1 MIQRIQTLFLLLAVI
16 CIGALAVAP
25 FLSMARVPEGSIF
38 FADRIFDV
46 HDHFLFMVLF
56 GLGGLLAL
64 VSIFLFGNRKRQLQV
79 NSWSRWSVLLGFAIA
94 FSMLLVHEGSNL
106 SGGFKVG
113 VGLLLP
119 PAFWIFS
126 VLATRNIKNDEK
138 LVRSMDRLR

>member
-1 MIQRIQTLFLLLAVI
+1 MIQRIQTLFLLLAVV

-25 FLSMARVPEGSIF
+25 FLSMATTPEGSVF
-38 FADRIFDV
+38 FADGIFDV
-46 HDHFLFMVLF
+46 HDHLLFMVLF

-79 NSWSRWSVLLGFAIA
+79 NGWSRWSVLLGFAIA
-94 FSMLLVHEGSNL
+94 FSMLLVHEGSYL
-106 SGGFKVG
+106 SGGFKIG

-119 PAFWIFS
+119 PAFWVFS
-126 VLATRNIKNDEK
+126 VLASRNIKKDEK